1 MVWQNGPL
9 FGILIF
15 IGAPIGMILLYL
27 VSGKVRQATTYTIPE
42 LFELR
47 YGTTARAIATVCI
60 VLGYIGILAS
70 QFMAAGNIVNL
81 VTGIDIKTATIVS
94 GILIVLLAVTG
105 GMVSVAYTDA
115 MSAFLIVG
123 GFLIAIPMLSG
134 QIDGGFFEMFA
145 SLPEGKNTFSGNLN
159 VIQAI
164 GYVFP
169 IFFLVLGDQNMI
181 QRIGAAKDV
190 KTARRSGKGLVA
202 AEVLVCAL
210 IIITV
215 TTGIF
220 LIPEMDNPDT
230 VIFQLAIG
238 FLPPLI
244 GGLLLSGC
252 TAFVITTG
260 DSYVLSIASNI
271 TYDILGRFIN
281 KTADDKQ
288 KLRFLRI
295 SAFAVAIVA
304 YVLGEFFPDIL
315 SVQMYAY
322 SMYGASITPALVCA
336 LFSKNV
342 TKAGGLAGIL
352 GGGISTIIWEVV
364 LKSPFG
370 IKSAII
376 TVPFSFAL
384 IFIVS
389 YFTKNG
395 SKVALEE
402 VYVKKAE

>member
-15 IGAPIGMILLYL
+15 IGAPVGMILLYL

-81 VTGIDIKTATIVS
+81 VTGIDIKTATIIC
-94 GILIVLLAVTG
+94 GILIVILAVTG

-134 QIDGGFFEMFA
+134 QIDGDFFEMFA

-169 IFFLVLGDQNMI
+169 ILFL
-181 QRIGAAKDV
+181 
-190 KTARRSGKGLVA
+190 
-202 AEVLVCAL
+202 
-210 IIITV
+210 
-215 TTGIF
+215 
-220 LIPEMDNPDT
+220 
-230 VIFQLAIG
+230 
-238 FLPPLI
+238 
-244 GGLLLSGC
+244 
-252 TAFVITTG
+252 
-260 DSYVLSIASNI
+260 
-271 TYDILGRFIN
+271 
-281 KTADDKQ
+281 
-288 KLRFLRI
+288 
-295 SAFAVAIVA
+295 
-304 YVLGEFFPDIL
+304 VLGEFFPDIL